1 MLSTLEY
8 VNDRAPKRLAETFFK
23 YCDKRMILFLT
34 EIVINL
40 LEGTLAVE
48 SKKPFLKYRRILQKL
63 YAYGRSGG
71 GLMDIS
77 VQLPARRTVLSSP
90 KGLKLVKLLVN
101 LLLKRA

>member
-1 MLSTLEY
+1 L
-8 VNDRAPKRLAETFFK
+8 VKTFIK

-40 LEGTLAVE
+40 LEGTLDVE
-48 SKKPFLKYRRILQKL
+48 SKKPFLKYRRLLEKL

-71 GLMDIS
+71 GQMDIS
-77 VQLPARRTVLSSP
+77 AKLSARRAVLSSP

-101 LLLKRA
+101 LLLLDRR